1 MVVIEAKEFKK
12 KLKCLVDSD
21 RDGWYTIFIY
31 PDDEVWMTAYHED
44 KKKEYYL
51 KKEVFKQIYKKYD
64 E

>member
-12 KLKCLVDSD
+12 KLKCLLDSE

-31 PDDEVWMTAYHED
+31 PDDVWMTAYHED

-64 E
+64 ES